1 MKVWREVHGVSIRR
15 ATILTTTVTVMEM
28 TLLVVIEKTGWNSR
42 NNKTSSDQ
50 KMLSIYTRKT
60 RASGRIL
67 VLTSRAYLG
76 GWNSPQIN
84 EVPQTA
90 MRATKKGH
98 DSCNNP
104 SQKPV
109 GITAM

>member
-28 TLLVVIEKTGWNSR
+28 TLLVVIEKTGWNS
-42 NNKTSSDQ
+42 
-50 KMLSIYTRKT
+50 
-60 RASGRIL
+60 
-67 VLTSRAYLG
+67 
-76 GWNSPQIN
+76 PQIN

>member
-1 MKVWREVHGVSIRR
+1 
-15 ATILTTTVTVMEM
+15 MEQQEQQNIKRPKNVEYIY
-28 TLLVVIEKTGWNSR
+28 LKNSCFR
-42 NNKTSSDQ
+42 QDFGPDKQ
-50 KMLSIYTRKT
+50 GIFR
-60 RASGRIL
+60 
-67 VLTSRAYLG
+67 